1 MTPLLATQIPVFYMQ
16 LICNVEKTK
25 LVPTFSQKQIPISIS
40 GRAPLYPQNILIFL
54 LVFK

>member
-1 MTPLLATQIPVFYMQ
+1 MTPLLASQIPVFYMQ

-40 GRAPLYPQNILIFL
+40 GRPLYPQNILIFL